1 MSCKTYLY
9 KGSELTE
16 EQLIQRLSQDP
27 NITEAYRSQEERQG
41 SDYEIEDR
49 DSFQAKVDAL
59 QRTMN
64 VEVIYD
70 ENIESSR
77 LLGKNDPR
85 TKAAGRPVILINP
98 NQLFKTTAIHEFG
111 HVFIDSFPGGLENP
125 RLQKALDQLRGSE
138 LWAEVEALYPEL
150 SERMLHKEILVTAI
164 GREGSNIWDSGQD
177 RSKWESFMAWLSDY
191 LKRTFGLERSE
202 IMSLSKELLNNKV
215 KKIDATK
222 LEEIDQ
228 KLKSLFFKKD
238 SKNKTEAEE
247 KFDSLQNKIEKT
259 YSNLLGIVTKVYKNQ
274 IKDTE
279 SSKQAEKENL
289 KKGGTRLSSIK
300 DLQEKLNRYDKADAR
315 LGFVRYMSWAKNELD
330 FMDAE
335 LDRRDDKKMMDTD
348 TLKKAYDWSSS
359 FTIVDEIQNLIEG
372 LRNDERLTEK
382 EHGISRELVSEL
394 KKVKTKIDSKLITHS
409 RARYAEMLINNDS
422 QTEEGYK
429 KGIRET
435 WAELEA
441 VGGSGMQEGEYVIQ
455 QLAEMREEIQETKR
469 EIAEAR
475 AEEDISSMSM
485 LSMGLLTEKEMS
497 SKDIA
502 LISNTLDNSSG
513 RIERFSTEEATNED
527 AFHKKFREDS
537 SIENSSSRNMKKKYE
552 KMFTTTESGQSY
564 YTTEYSPEFIEKKN
578 QMSLEK
584 GDTEI
589 QDEKY
594 GKVNVTLKTDKEGT
608 RTFDY
613 DSTVPSSETGKE
625 MSRRLRIPGGT
636 EVRVDGFD
644 SLEKGERAVHVSF
657 KTKGGKRMKISLN
670 EAIARSEYGWWV
682 ETNTKK
688 TKVTVD
694 GERRTIKK
702 PTDKWK
708 SDEYID
714 LQKNHPKKFKE
725 LERLIENGVEANER
739 YDHINSIVE
748 NHEDAMFMRLPGVM
762 KTAASRVAEGQSIK
776 TMTKDAV
783 SRLIERQKD
792 DYDVESYTDFQQGE
806 TLRVPSPYRARLQES
821 DQSFDLHTIGLLNSI
836 MSKNYQEKKSIEA
849 SLIVITEV
857 MKKKKFPV
865 IDSVSGEQKIDAQS
879 KDPIWISGSDSQ
891 EYKKALSVI
900 ENRLYGITSKQAKS
914 IKILGRTVE
923 TQQVVKTG
931 LKYFG
936 TVSLVFNYANS
947 IINTGT
953 GSISNLIE
961 AVGGD
966 VYNLRDYKKAQ
977 VLYNSDLKDIM
988 ADIGSNVKKSTT
1000 NLLINNFNVFGP
1012 DHLSNNFEE
1021 GTRVEALANMNSL
1034 RPIAQAGEHMMQ
1046 SKVMYAILSSIKT
1059 QNAKGQWIGVDG
1071 NVVTSKKSAA
1081 SLVDMITFKEN
1092 ASGGK
1097 KMVLHE
1103 SVQNTSFTTGG
1114 GQEAILNETRNLIRS
1129 KVDELHG
1136 QYTSDIQAHAQ
1147 RYMLGKMGFFLR
1159 KWMMPGYIRRFR
1171 GFKNSFKA
1179 ADTELAETD
1188 EFYSHDQ
1195 KENLEGYY
1203 IAAVRFLSKV
1213 VKDTK
1218 TDGFNV
1224 IKSWKELTSKQKA
1237 GVRKTMADVGFMVLT
1252 IVAYN
1257 LLAGDGDLD
1266 DDEVFLAYLL
1276 RRQQSELTFFANPV
1290 EAFKIAQT
1298 PTAAVGNLKNIV
1310 KTLNYVYPGNWGE
1323 KYESGPYSG
1332 DLKIY
1337 HMGKKLLPRFKNTED
1352 FRQALDFLN
1361 SSR

>member
-9 KGSELTE
+9 KGSELNE
-16 EQLIQRLSQDP
+16 EQLIKRLSQDP
-27 NITEAYRSQEERQG
+27 NITEAYKSQEERVG

-59 QRTMN
+59 QKTMN

-85 TKAAGRPVILINP
+85 TKAAGKPVILINP

-125 RLQKALDQLRGSE
+125 RLQKALEQLRDSE
-138 LWAEVEALYPEL
+138 LWAEVEAMYPEL

-238 SKNKTEAEE
+238 NKNKTEVEE
-247 KFDSLQNKIEKT
+247 KFDSLQKKVENT
-259 YSNLLGIVTKVYKNQ
+259 YSNLLGVVTKVYKNQ
-274 IKDTE
+274 IKNTT
-279 SSKQAEKENL
+279 SSKKEEKANL
-289 KKGGTRLSSIK
+289 KKGGTRLSSIT
-300 DLQEKLNRYDKADAR
+300 DLQEKLNRYDKAEAR
-315 LGFVRYMSWAKNELD
+315 LGFVRYMTWAKNELD
-330 FMDAE
+330 FMSSE
-335 LDRRDDKKMMDTD
+335 LDKRGDKDLMDAD
-348 TLKKAYDWSSS
+348 TLKKAYDWSAS

-382 EHGISRELVSEL
+382 EHGISRELVAEL
-394 KKVKTKIDSKLITHS
+394 KKTKTKIDSKLITYS
-409 RARYAEMLINNDS
+409 RARYAEMLAKNDS

-441 VGGSGMQEGEYVIQ
+441 LGGSGMQEGEYVIQ
-455 QLAEMREEIQETKR
+455 QLAEMREEIDEAKM

-475 AEEDISSMSM
+475 AENDISSLGT
-485 LSMGLLTEKEMS
+485 LSMALLTEKDMR

-502 LISNTLDNSSG
+502 LISSILDNSSG
-513 RIERFSTEEATNED
+513 RHERFSTEEATNED
-527 AFHKKFREDS
+527 AFHKAFRENS
-537 SIENSSSRNMKKKYE
+537 SIENSNSRNMKKKYE

-578 QMSLEK
+578 QMELEK
-584 GDTEI
+584 GDPEI
-589 QDEKY
+589 YDEKY
-594 GKVNVTLKTDKEGT
+594 GKVNVTLEVDSDGN
-608 RTFDY
+608 RIFNY
-613 DSTVPSSETGKE
+613 DSTIPSSKSGKE
-625 MSRRLRIPGGT
+625 MSRELRIPGGT
-636 EVRVDGFD
+636 EIRVEGFD

-657 KTKGGKRMKISLN
+657 KTQGGKRMKISLN
-670 EAIARSEYGWWV
+670 EAIARSEYIWWID
-682 ETNTKK
+682 TNTKK
-688 TKVTVD
+688 TS
-694 GERRTIKK
+694 ERIGNQEIERKT

-708 SDEYID
+708 SEEYID
-714 LQKNHPKKFKE
+714 LKKNHPAKFEE
-725 LERLIENGVEANER
+725 LDRLIKKNIESNEN
-739 YDHINSIVE
+739 YDDINSIIE
-748 NHEDAMFMRLPGVM
+748 KHYSATFMRLPGVM
-762 KTAASRVAEGQSIK
+762 KTSASRVVEGQSIAK
-776 TMTKDAV
+776 MTKNAV
-783 SRLIERQKD
+783 SRLVESQKD
-792 DYDVESYTDFQQGE
+792 DYDVETYTNFQEGE
-806 TLRVPSPYRARLQES
+806 TLRVPSPYRARLEES

-836 MSKNYQEKKSIEA
+836 MAKNYQEKKGIEA

-865 IDSVSGEQKIDAQS
+865 IDSVSGKQKIDAQS
-879 KDPIWISGSDSQ
+879 KKPVWVSGDKSN

-900 ENRLYGITSKQAKS
+900 ENRLYGITSKQAGS
-914 IKILGRTVE
+914 VKIMGKTVE

-961 AVGGD
+961 AIGGD
-966 VYNLRDYKKAQ
+966 VYNLRDYKRAQ
-977 VLYNSDLKDIM
+977 VLYNSDLKGIM
-988 ADIGSNVKKSTT
+988 GDMGSNVQKSTT

-1021 GTRVEALANMNSL
+1021 GTRVEALAKMNSL
-1034 RPIAQAGEHMMQ
+1034 RPLAQAGEHMMQ
-1046 SKVMYAILSSIKT
+1046 SKVMYAILSSIKS
-1059 QNAKGQWIGVDG
+1059 QNAKGQWIDTNG
-1071 NVVTSKKSAA
+1071 NVVTSKSSAA

-1097 KMVLHE
+1097 TMVLHE

-1147 RYMLGKMGFFLR
+1147 RYMIGKMGFFLR
-1159 KWMMPGYIRRFR
+1159 KWMLPGYIRRFR
-1171 GFKNSFKA
+1171 GIKNTFKP
-1179 ADTELAETD
+1179 ADAELAEAD

-1203 IAAVRFLSKV
+1203 IAATRFLSKIIN
-1213 VKDTK
+1213 DTRR
-1218 TDGFNV
+1218 DGFNV
-1224 IKSWKELTSKQKA
+1224 VKSWKELSSKQKA
-1237 GVRKTMADVGFMVLT
+1237 GVRKTMADVGFMVLA

-1337 HMGKKLLPRFKNTED
+1337 HMGKKLLPRFKNQED
-1352 FRQALDFLN
+1352 FKQALDFLN